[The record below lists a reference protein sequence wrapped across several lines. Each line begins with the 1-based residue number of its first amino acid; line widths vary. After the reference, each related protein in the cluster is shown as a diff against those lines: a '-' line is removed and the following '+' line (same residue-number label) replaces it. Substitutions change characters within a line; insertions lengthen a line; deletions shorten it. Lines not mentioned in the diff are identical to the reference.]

1 MLLFVYNLNT
11 MSSQEASTKTKQ
23 TKGKK
28 SKSSKTE
35 ESTEQEVAQSEQEIV
50 VPEQINADNS
60 IIESDQENLN
70 EEISFETSPDTEA
83 ENAEY
88 IKQLSIIKEAYEKLN
103 SMPFKNL
110 TPTPEFFSNV
120 MVFKK
125 KINKEHA
132 KLNESI
138 ADFSEKE
145 VLVQIKKGY
154 KSKKNKNKTT
164 DKSKSS
170 VNVPKDTYPEVCL
183 FLGVPEGAQV
193 SQTSVQRKICDIV
206 KQYKIA
212 GNPDITVEGD
222 NRSFNIIGDLVPIF
236 NYFRDKAIE
245 RGDLQNKDEFPK
257 VSSFTSMMK
266 YFKYCFHPKAK

>member
-1 MLLFVYNLNT
+1 
-11 MSSQEASTKTKQ
+11 MSSQEAANTKTKQ

-35 ESTEQEVAQSEQEIV
+35 DSPEQEIV
-50 VPEQINADNS
+50 QPEPEIVQPEETNTDNS
-60 IIESDQENLN
+60 IIELD
-70 EEISFETSPDTEA
+70 EEISFETSADTEA

-88 IKQLSIIKEAYEKLN
+88 INQLSIVKEAYEKLN
-103 SMPFKNL
+103 STPFKNL
-110 TPTPEFFSNV
+110 SLTPEFFSKMLV
-120 MVFKK
+120 LKK
-125 KINKEHA
+125 KINKEFI
-132 KLNESI
+132 KMNESI
-138 ADFSEKE
+138 NDLCEKE
-145 VLVQIKKGY
+145 VLAQIKKGH

-183 FLGVPEGAQV
+183 FLGVSEGTLV
-193 SQTSVQRKICDIV
+193 SQSTVQRHICNIV

-212 GNPDITVEGD
+212 GNAAITVQGD

-236 NYFRDKAIE
+236 DFFRDKMIE
-245 RGDLQNKDEFPK
+245 RGDLQNKEDFPK
-257 VSSFTSMMK
+257 VSSFTTMMK

>member
-1 MLLFVYNLNT
+1 
-11 MSSQEASTKTKQ
+11 MSSQEENTKTKQ

-28 SKSSKTE
+28 SKSLKTE
-35 ESTEQEVAQSEQEIV
+35 DSLEQEVIQSEPEIV
-50 VPEQINADNS
+50 QPEPTNTDNP
-60 IIESDQENLN
+60 IIESEEVLY

-88 IKQLSIIKEAYEKLN
+88 INKLSIIKEAYEKLN

-110 TPTPEFFSNV
+110 TPTPDFFSN
-120 MVFKK
+120 MMALKK
-125 KINKEHA
+125 KINKESG

-138 ADFSEKE
+138 TDFCEKE
-145 VLVQIKKGY
+145 VFVQIKKGY

-170 VNVPKDTYPEVCL
+170 VNVPKDTYPTVCL
-183 FLGVPEGAQV
+183 FMGIPEGTQV
-193 SQTSVQRKICDIV
+193 SQTNVQRHICNIV
-206 KQYKIA
+206 KQYKIT
-212 GNPDITVEGD
+212 GNTDITVKGD

-236 NYFRDKAIE
+236 DFFRDQMIE
-245 RGDLQNKDEFPK
+245 RGDLKEEFPK

>member
-1 MLLFVYNLNT
+1 
-11 MSSQEASTKTKQ
+11 MSSQEANTKTKQ
-23 TKGKK
+23 TKAKK

-35 ESTEQEVAQSEQEIV
+35 DTPEQEVVQSEPEIV
-50 VPEQINADNS
+50 LSEQTNTDNS
-60 IIESDQENLN
+60 IIESEQENLD

-103 SMPFKNL
+103 TMPFKNL
-110 TPTPEFFSNV
+110 TPTPDFFSN
-120 MVFKK
+120 MMALKK
-125 KINKEHA
+125 KINKEFA

-138 ADFSEKE
+138 TDFSEKE
-145 VLVQIKKGY
+145 VLVQIKKGH

-183 FLGVPEGAQV
+183 FMGIPEGSQV

-212 GNPDITVEGD
+212 GNTGITVEGD

-245 RGDLQNKDEFPK
+245 RGDLQNKDDFPN